1 MPLMKAGR
9 FKVKTGPGQALAGL
23 AKPADPWEAG
33 CLSREDHMRHFIAAM
48 LVCTALATP
57 ASAAL
62 SGYYDSA
69 EKISTIL
76 SSSAVADAVRQAPV
90 GSISNTGTRK
100 DGASEWQVRT
110 QECDLLVYLIPV
122 LPDGPGKTTY
132 KLEVPGRCE

>member
-1 MPLMKAGR
+1 MKY
-9 FKVKTGPGQALAGL
+9 
-23 AKPADPWEAG
+23 
-33 CLSREDHMRHFIAAM
+33 I
-48 LVCTALATP
+48 LATTILCTSFAAP
-57 ASAAL
+57 AAAAL

-69 EKISTIL
+69 EKITTIL
-76 SSSAVADAVRQAPV
+76 ASSTVADAVRQAPV

-132 KLEVPGRCE
+132 KLDVPGKCE

>member
-1 MPLMKAGR
+1 MKHLIA
-9 FKVKTGPGQALAGL
+9 TTLAC
-23 AKPADPWEAG
+23 A
-33 CLSREDHMRHFIAAM
+33 
-48 LVCTALATP
+48 ALATP
-57 ASAAL
+57 AAAAL

-69 EKISTIL
+69 EKITTIL
-76 SSSAVADAVRQAPV
+76 SSSTVADAVRQAPI

-132 KLEVPGRCE
+132 KLDVPGKCE